1 MRVECKFVRDK
12 LRGDDVSEIKVVLK
26 ELIKEEVPIGED

>member
-1 MRVECKFVRDK
+1 MAVVCSYERCV

-26 ELIKEEVPIGED
+26 EILADAIPPGEE